1 MHSGVAGK
9 IGPMLYPQNFD
20 VIVVGGGHAGTEAA
34 LAAARMG
41 CKTLLLSH
49 NIETLGQMSC
59 NPSIGGIGKGHLVKE
74 VDALGGAMALAT
86 DEGGIQFRI
95 LNSSKGPAVRAT
107 RAQADRVLY
116 KAAIRRM
123 LENQPNLWLFQQAV
137 DDLMVEGDRVV
148 GAVTQVG
155 IRFRSQTVVLT
166 AGTFLDGKIHVGLN
180 NYAAGRAGDPPA
192 VSLSARLKELKLPQG
207 RLKTGTP
214 PRLDGRSID
223 FSKCQE
229 QPGDGV
235 PGGMSPA
242 MPVFSFMGK
251 VEQHPQQMPCWI
263 THTNERTH
271 DIIRSGF
278 DRSPM
283 FTGKIEGVG
292 PRYCPS
298 VEDKINRFADKDS
311 HQIFLEPEG
320 LTTHEYYPNG
330 ISTSLPFDIQYAL
343 VRSMA
348 GLENAHI
355 LRPGY
360 AIEYDYFDPQHL
372 KSSFETKAIGGL
384 FFAGQ
389 INGTTGY
396 EEAAAQG
403 LFAGI
408 NAALQAG
415 AKTAWTQDIWVPGR
429 DEAYLGVLVDD
440 LITKGVTEPYRMFT
454 SRAEFRLQLRED
466 NADARLT
473 ETGRKLGLVDD
484 ARWDAFSRKRDA
496 VSRETERLKAI
507 WVSPKNLAAAESERV
522 LGKAIDHEYN
532 LADLLR
538 RPNVGYAGLMS
549 LDGGRYANP
558 ELPVA
563 GVALDAFSEL
573 DPLDLDACMRGAP
586 LDDASPVV
594 VDAFVASVV
603 EQVEIAA
610 KYSGYIDRQ
619 KGEVERA
626 AHYENLRLPA
636 DLDYM
641 QVSALSIEARQRLS
655 KLRPETLGQASRLSG
670 ITPASISL
678 LLIHLKKGGFRGFA
692 GKLDADTVEGSA

>member
-1 MHSGVAGK
+1 MF
-9 IGPMLYPQNFD
+9 YPQEFD

-34 LAAARMG
+34 LASARMG

-107 RAQADRVLY
+107 RAQADRILY
-116 KAAIRRM
+116 KAAIRRK

-155 IRFRSQTVVLT
+155 IKFRSRTVVLT

-214 PRLDGRSID
+214 PRIDGRTID
-223 FSKCQE
+223 FSKCTE
-229 QPGDGV
+229 QPGDGM
-235 PGGMSPA
+235 PGGTEGPV
-242 MPVFSFMGK
+242 PVFSFMGGGIA
-251 VEQHPQQMPCWI
+251 HPKQMSCWI

-283 FTGKIEGVG
+283 FTGKIDGVG

-298 VEDKINRFADKDS
+298 VEDKINRFADKES

-320 LTTHEYYPNG
+320 LTTHEIYPNG
-330 ISTSLPFDIQYAL
+330 ISTSLPFDIQYEL

-348 GLENAHI
+348 GMENAHI

-360 AIEYDYFDPQHL
+360 AIEYDYFDPRAL
-372 KSSFETKAIGGL
+372 KSSFETRAIGGL

-403 LFAGI
+403 LFAGV
-408 NAALQAG
+408 NAALQCQGKESWLPA
-415 AKTAWTQDIWVPGR
+415 R
-429 DEAYLGVLVDD
+429 NEAYLGVLVDD

-454 SRAEFRLQLRED
+454 SRAEFRLMLRED
-466 NADARLT
+466 NADMRLT
-473 ETGRKLGLVDD
+473 EKGRELGLVDD
-484 ARWDAFSRKRDA
+484 ARWDAFNRKRDT
-496 VSRETERLKAI
+496 VSRETARLRAI
-507 WVSPKNLAAAESERV
+507 WVNPNNLPVAEAERV
-522 LGKAIDHEYN
+522 LGKSIEREYN
-532 LADLLR
+532 LLDLLR
-538 RPNVGYAGLMS
+538 RPDVNYAGLMS
-549 LDGGRYANP
+549 LEEGKYANP
-558 ELPVA
+558 ELA
-563 GVALDAFSEL
+563 AEMAAS
-573 DPLDLDACMRGAP
+573 
-586 LDDASPVV
+586 DDMAK
-594 VDAFVASVV
+594 SVI
-603 EQVEIAA
+603 EQIEITA
-610 KYSGYIDRQ
+610 KYAGYIDLQ
-619 KGEVERA
+619 KTEVERA
-626 AHYENLRLPA
+626 AHYENLKLPT
-636 DLDYM
+636 DLDYL
-641 QVSALSIEARQRLS
+641 QVPALSFEARQTLA
-655 KLRPETLGQASRLSG
+655 KHRPETLGLASRISG
-670 ITPASISL
+670 ITPATVSL
-678 LLIHLKKGGFRGFA
+678 LLVHLKKNLWKNTVPLQA
-692 GKLDADTVEGSA
+692 TDASTEKAQA